1 MENGKRSKQLKN
13 PIDVKQNI
21 PLQDPSQ
28 SASLKADFK
37 HQLNKES
44 ADLSSDKKSY
54 GIGQEIKS
62 QKRDLEAERAKEE
75 IKKDAREIK
84 EGAK

>member
-1 MENGKRSKQLKN
+1 
-13 PIDVKQNI
+13 
-21 PLQDPSQ
+21 
-28 SASLKADFK
+28 
-37 HQLNKES
+37 LNKES